1 MNDFAIVMLAN
12 MIQNIYIDTDM
23 VAQEY
28 IRQSNAESFIAAYGW
43 RRISKVL
50 DLECILDKQVIM
62 AAFSAEV
69 TLEEFAA
76 EMEEATTGENEV
88 ETVN

>member
-1 MNDFAIVMLAN
+1 M
-12 MIQNIYIDTDM
+12 
-23 VAQEY
+23 
-28 IRQSNAESFIAAYGW
+28 
-43 RRISKVL
+43 L